1 MSISRKAHLYM
12 TPPPAYALY
21 FQWLLVARRLV
32 PKFLGMAGKESS
44 MAFSAPPPTMPTM
57 LRVFLIHSCLN
68 ISQLLLEKSCLP
80 CMAQLKHA
88 SSMKPFWSLSS
99 SMLPLAP
106 LEPPFKHHP
115 QFPLCSIHFF
125 TRRHFGEL

>member
-12 TPPPAYALY
+12 TPPPANALY

-57 LRVFLIHSCLN
+57 LRVFLTHSCLN
-68 ISQLLLEKSCLP
+68 IPSFSWRNP
-80 CMAQLKHA
+80 GSPAW
-88 SSMKPFWSLSS
+88 PSLN
-99 SMLPLAP
+99 M
-106 LEPPFKHHP
+106 PPP
-115 QFPLCSIHFF
+115 
-125 TRRHFGEL
+125 